1 MSRSRPKPEVVI
13 ALDRNKISADFHSKD
28 NIHFWS
34 RRSNGRMLNN
44 DTLTDMGKT
53 KMATETVSRFTSA
66 RNKISAPFML
76 MFSMIANNISWA
88 MCCNARLR
96 PTSEKPT
103 WNPGIH
109 KPEIFRYVR
118 FRDVGFLT
126 FGSNAGPLVWRLR
139 KHVYSSW
146 NVKNA
151 LFDTTVITISGLWLL
166 QDFGR
171 HIWFLALIIFRRC
184 RAYVH

>member
-1 MSRSRPKPEVVI
+1 VVSRSRPKPEVVI

-76 MFSMIANNISWA
+76 MFSMIANNIS
-88 MCCNARLR
+88 
-96 PTSEKPT
+96 
-103 WNPGIH
+103 
-109 KPEIFRYVR
+109 
-118 FRDVGFLT
+118 
-126 FGSNAGPLVWRLR
+126 
-139 KHVYSSW
+139 
-146 NVKNA
+146 
-151 LFDTTVITISGLWLL
+151 
-166 QDFGR
+166 
-171 HIWFLALIIFRRC
+171 
-184 RAYVH
+184 